1 MFLFNDGKL
10 LGFHMDFL
18 SGKYF
23 YRCRGIFFFKD
34 FFYNEKPI
42 IHLVLPILVRKIS
55 AIEKKTFIHEVYP
68 CSIEK
73 KLQPDITVEKKIR
86 FKMLFI

>member
-18 SGKYF
+18 SGKHF

-55 AIEKKTFIHEVYP
+55 AIEKKKHLFMKSIRIRSKKNFNQTSQLKKKTF
-68 CSIEK
+68 
-73 KLQPDITVEKKIR
+73 
-86 FKMLFI
+86 